1 MGSSNNKNNKT
12 ALAALTASALALP
25 AFQVAAATAPTESE
39 VGYRYSSYEEDDAPA
54 SRVATGDTKRYSI
67 DTQQFR
73 LLSPVGKN
81 FSVSLDILTETM
93 SGASPLGTQEG
104 SGGEPQLVMSGAS
117 ISEDR
122 EDVRAN
128 ITHYGSKVAT
138 SFTAG
143 QSDENDYAATYY
155 GLGWEW
161 VFNQK
166 NSALQFALSRSD
178 DKITPTDAILY
189 GRIQSASKNTT
200 GMSLGFSQV
209 LSKTRLIQ
217 FGLELS
223 QDKGYLSAPYKTGDT
238 RPDSRLRTA
247 AVMRYRHFLP
257 ESNGALHFDYRYYW
271 DDWDVVSHTFALAW
285 YKNVTSR
292 IQLVPSFRYYT
303 QTEASFYEP
312 YKVAA
317 NTNPYYSS
325 DYRLS
330 PYGAISGGLQLIH
343 KFKSWSYTVKIER
356 YEADADYSI
365 EKVAVENPGLVSF
378 TLITAGFNIKF

>member
-1 MGSSNNKNNKT
+1 MASSNNKNKT

-25 AFQVAAATAPTESE
+25 AFQTIAATAPTEAE

-54 SRVATGDTKRYSI
+54 SLVATGDTKRYTI

-93 SGASPLGTQEG
+93 SGASPMGTQEG

-128 ITHYGSKVAT
+128 VTHYGNSVTT
-138 SFTAG
+138 SITAG
-143 QSDENDYAATYY
+143 QSNENDYAATYY
-155 GLGWEW
+155 GAGWEW

-166 NSALQFALSRSD
+166 NSAFQFAMSRSD
-178 DKITPTDAILY
+178 DKITPTDALLF

-200 GMSLGFSQV
+200 GISLGLSQV
-209 LSKTRLIQ
+209 LSKTKLIQ

-223 QDKGYLSAPYKTGDT
+223 QDKGYLAAPYKTDDV
-238 RPDSRLRTA
+238 RPGSRTRTA
-247 AVMRYRHFLP
+247 AVMRYRHFSP

-271 DDWDVVSHTFALAW
+271 DDWDVSSHTFALAW

-292 IQLVPSFRYYT
+292 FQLIPSVRYYS

-330 PYGAISGGLQLIH
+330 PYGAISVGLQLVH
-343 KFKSWSYTVKIER
+343 NFKRWSYTAKIER
-356 YEADADYSI
+356 YEADADYSLG
-365 EKVAVENPGLVSF
+365 KVVVENPGLVSF